1 MKQVILYVL
10 FVVLA
15 VTATAKPFKVAN
27 VATVGHT
34 KTDTIKGTQTFDL
47 SYKGDMDTVV
57 AFFEGTVGFAKL
69 DTAFVTYFTQNG
81 NVVSTDIIT
90 SFTSYGTKTK
100 AAVIKI
106 DKQFPAAVSTRVL
119 LKYTLQG
126 ITSGKIYYIIY

>member
-1 MKQVILYVL
+1 
-10 FVVLA
+10 
-15 VTATAKPFKVAN
+15 
-27 VATVGHT
+27 
-34 KTDTIKGTQTFDL
+34 
-47 SYKGDMDTVV
+47 MDTVV